1 MKVSLKFSRDFSVSS
16 CFDITR
22 TENVESPGR
31 PPDKWNNFD
40 HYSIVL
46 MLCVLSAYLLLK
58 YVPTVPFF
66 ALCAIPAIIG
76 TGIIAAYSF
85 FARVKKEEGRLCEKS
100 NS

>member
-1 MKVSLKFSRDFSVSS
+1 MKNAVIYFYYNYREGIVFS
-16 CFDITR
+16 
-22 TENVESPGR
+22 
-31 PPDKWNNFD
+31 
-40 HYSIVL
+40 